1 MRGTISELVPGEYVT
16 IILITG
22 ETRKFPISEVR
33 RAGRADAP
41 ANVEPPVEN
50 PDPPETKEFPSK
62 SRNRES
68 GTPLA
73 TIHAAEARIAV
84 VSAPDGSTL
93 FLRSAAAGYD
103 SANVSGY
110 DEVCTAPCDVSL
122 PAGTHTFA
130 VSAPGH
136 APREADAVTLP
147 PGRSTLKAKYVSRS
161 GLRIG
166 LGIASGAVI
175 AGSIPIFVAGA
186 EAPGKQGDKYLP
198 IGTAVVAAGIIGLTV
213 AFLIPD
219 GAEVTIIPGA
229 PSAREGH
236 AYVVSRIED
245 RSLVSSLAGLTL
257 SARF

>member
-22 ETRKFPISEVR
+22 ETRKFPIAEVR

-41 ANVEPPVEN
+41 ANV
-50 PDPPETKEFPSK
+50 DPPMGNADPAETKEFPSK
-62 SRNRES
+62 THAGES
-68 GTPLA
+68 GTMA
-73 TIHAAEARIAV
+73 TIHAAEARVTV
-84 VSAPDGSTL
+84 VSEPDSSTL
-93 FLRSAAAGYD
+93 FLRSAAAGYN

-122 PAGTHTFA
+122 PAGTRTFA
-130 VSAPGH
+130 VSAAGH

-147 PGRSTLKAKYVSRS
+147 AGKSTLKAKYVSRI

-166 LGIASGAVI
+166 LGIASGVVM
-175 AGSIPIFVAGA
+175 AGAIPIAVAGA
-186 EAPGKQGDKYLP
+186 EAPGKRGAKYVP
-198 IGTAVVAAGIIGLTV
+198 VASAFVAVGIIGLTV
-213 AFLIPD
+213 TFLIPD

-236 AYVVSRIED
+236 TAYASTRLED
-245 RSLVSSLAGLTL
+245 KPLVSSLAGLTL
-257 SARF
+257 HVTF